1 MIRCVVFDLDG
12 TLVDMG
18 DLFYRIF
25 ADVVRRAGLPDVAF
39 DKCGDPWVCAH
50 RQTLEAYPQLRGVA
64 GTGSFADTWER
75 VLRQMLAEGSLHL
88 YPGARAVLEGIQS
101 SGRAICLASNTPRRF
116 VEIKLDA
123 LDIRRFFDAVFTPQ
137 DPWGGKPKPD
147 SLMYVMKRFGLTPDE
162 VVMVGDH
169 DQDVVYGKNAGV
181 RTIGVLNEFNSREE
195 LLAAEADHIIERV
208 SDVLQILGT
217 MT

>member
-25 ADVVRRAGLPDVAF
+25 ADVVRAAGLPALSF
-39 DKCGDPWVCAH
+39 EKCGDPWVCAH
-50 RQTLEAYPQLRGVA
+50 GQTLAAYPQLRGVTA
-64 GTGSFADTWER
+64 TESFANIWER
-75 VLRQMLAEGSLHL
+75 VLRHMIGEGTLRL
-88 YPGARAVLEGIQS
+88 YPGGRTALEDIQS
-101 SGRAICLASNTPRRF
+101 SGRRICLASNTPKRF

-137 DPWGGKPKPD
+137 DRWGAKPEPD
-147 SLMYVMKRFGLTPDE
+147 SLLHVMKQFGFAPRE
-162 VVMVGDH
+162 IVMVGDH
-169 DQDVVYGKNAGV
+169 DQDIVYGKNAGV
-181 RTIGVLNEFNSREE
+181 RTIGMLNEFNSREE